1 MEVGEVYLVIVF
13 LTATVH
19 LAFLIYVV
27 VGGFIAVRWI
37 HTIWLH
43 LLAAL
48 WGISSV
54 ALHLLCPLTLLEQW
68 GRNHAGMPPLPST
81 GFIDHYIAG
90 VVYPLSWSVWVQVLV
105 FVTVAASWLMF
116 VATGLQ
122 RSSQRRNGPVGH
134 RT

>member
-1 MEVGEVYLVIVF
+1 MEGSEVYLVIVF

-19 LAFLIYVV
+19 FAFIIYVV
-27 VGGFIAVRWI
+27 VGGFVAVRWI
-37 HTIWLH
+37 QTIWLH

-54 ALHLLCPLTLLEQW
+54 ALHWLCPLTWLEQW
-68 GRNHAGMPPLPST
+68 GRSRAGMPPLPSS

-90 VVYPLSWSVWVQVLV
+90 VVYPMSWSVWVQLLV

-122 RSSQRRNGPVGH
+122 RSSQG

>member
-1 MEVGEVYLVIVF
+1 MYLVIVF

-19 LAFLIYVV
+19 FAFIIYVV

-37 HTIWLH
+37 QTIWLH

-54 ALHLLCPLTLLEQW
+54 ALHWLCPLTWLEQW
-68 GRNHAGMPPLPST
+68 GRSRAGMPPLPSS

-90 VVYPLSWSVWVQVLV
+90 VVYPMSWSVWVQLV
-105 FVTVAASWLMF
+105 VFATVAASWWMF
-116 VATGLQ
+116 VATALQ
-122 RSSQRRNGPVGH
+122 RRSQGRRRPTGQ